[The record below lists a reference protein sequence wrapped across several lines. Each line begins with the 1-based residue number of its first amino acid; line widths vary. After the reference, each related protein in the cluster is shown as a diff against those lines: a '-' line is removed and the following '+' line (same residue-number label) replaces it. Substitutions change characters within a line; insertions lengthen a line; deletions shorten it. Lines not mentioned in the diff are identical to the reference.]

1 MARMPNT
8 PRSTDRRARSK
19 FGRSMTGM
27 VGTLCAALLASA
39 PSLALAQR
47 DWAPAEA
54 GPDSTTNAEA
64 LSEQAVEAFS
74 AKRYDESI
82 GLFEQAYALDAN
94 PNYLFNIGRVYEEK
108 GDLEQAVAHY
118 QKFVSQPGVDLESR
132 EAATERLKV
141 LRAAVQQLKED
152 SETEN
157 ENEDEPPPEE
167 TDLEERA
174 QPADPA
180 DDQGPSDRKR
190 GQRIAGYALLGVGGA
205 GLIVGG
211 VLGGLAQSNASD
223 ADSAEFVDD
232 ALRMRDDAR
241 RQARAADAMF
251 ITGGVLAA
259 AGLVLVLTTLGKGKG
274 KGKGKG
280 ASATRTPARRWVI
293 APAASPRSAGAAVH
307 GRF

>member
-1 MARMPNT
+1 MARMPNSSL
-8 PRSTDRRARSK
+8 PSRHVAHRSRIRR
-19 FGRSMTGM
+19 GMTGV
-27 VGTLCAALLASA
+27 VGTLCAALLATG
-39 PSLALAQR
+39 PSLALAR
-47 DWAPAEA
+47 VDAAPSAASPE
-54 GPDSTTNAEA
+54 TTADAEA

-141 LRAAVQQLKED
+141 LRAALQQLKEEK
-152 SETEN
+152 S
-157 ENEDEPPPEE
+157 ENEDPEE
-167 TDLEERA
+167 ADETPLETDA
-174 QPADPA
+174 QL
-180 DDQGPSDRKR
+180 DDDGEPTDRKR
-190 GQRIAGYALLGVGGA
+190 GQRIAGYSLLGVGGA

-211 VLGGLAQSNASD
+211 ILGGLAQSKAGD
-223 ADSAEFVDD
+223 ADDAEFVDD
-232 ALRMRDDAR
+232 ALRLRDDAR
-241 RQARAADAMF
+241 RQARAADAML

-259 AGLVLVLTTLGKGKG
+259 AGLVLVLTTLGQGKKGK
-274 KGKGKG
+274 KD
-280 ASATRTPARRWVI
+280 AAAAIRSRRWVI
-293 APAASPRSAGAAVH
+293 APAASPRSTGAVLH

>member
-1 MARMPNT
+1 M
-8 PRSTDRRARSK
+8 S
-19 FGRSMTGM
+19 SMSGM
-27 VGTLCAALLASA
+27 VGTLCALVLAST
-39 PSLALAQR
+39 PCLALAR
-47 DWAPAEA
+47 VNAAPA
-54 GPDSTTNAEA
+54 DSASTNADAEA
-64 LSEQAVEAFS
+64 LSEKAVEAFS

-82 GLFEQAYALDAN
+82 GLFEQAYGLNAN

-118 QKFVSQPGVDLESR
+118 QKFVSQPGVDLQSR

-141 LRAAVQQLKED
+141 LRGALQQLE
-152 SETEN
+152 EEN
-157 ENEDEPPPEE
+157 EGQDEGQNDEGDDTPPPEE
-167 TDLEERA
+167 TSLEAAGENS
-174 QPADPA
+174 DSE
-180 DDQGPSDRKR
+180 DDRGPTEKKR
-190 GQRIAGYALLGVGGA
+190 GQRIAGYTLLGVGGA

-211 VLGGLAQSNASD
+211 VLGGLAQSNADD
-223 ADSAEFVDD
+223 ADAAEFVDD

-259 AGLVLVLTTLGKGKG
+259 AGLVLVLTTLGKGKP
-274 KGKGKG
+274 
-280 ASATRTPARRWVI
+280 ASTAGVPPRRWVI

>member
-1 MARMPNT
+1 MARMPT
-8 PRSTDRRARSK
+8 SPPPTHR
-19 FGRSMTGM
+19 GRTRPGMTSM
-27 VGTLCAALLASA
+27 VGTLCALLLATA
-39 PSLALAQR
+39 PSPAIAQR
-47 DWAPAEA
+47 DSAPADAAAADSKA
-54 GPDSTTNAEA
+54 GAEA
-64 LSEQAVEAFS
+64 LSERAVEAFS

-94 PNYLFNIGRVYEEK
+94 PNYLFNIGRVFEEK

-141 LRAAVQQLKED
+141 LRAAVQQLE
-152 SETEN
+152 EEN
-157 ENEDEPPPEE
+157 DDEPPAEE
-167 TDLEERA
+167 TALEVGP
-174 QPADPA
+174 QPADPQ

-211 VLGGLAQSNASD
+211 VLGGLAQSSASD
-223 ADSAEFVDD
+223 ADNAEFVDD
-232 ALRMRDDAR
+232 TLRMRDDAR

-259 AGLVLVLTTLGKGKG
+259 AGLVLVLTTLGKSKR
-274 KGKGKG
+274 
-280 ASATRTPARRWVI
+280 ASASRTPPRRWVI
-293 APAASPRSAGAAVH
+293 APAASPRSAGAALH

>member
-1 MARMPNT
+1 MARMPNSLS
-8 PRSTDRRARSK
+8 STHRRARGRSK
-19 FGRSMTGM
+19 FGRGMTGM
-27 VGTLCAALLASA
+27 VGTFCAVLLATA
-39 PSLALAQR
+39 PTLALAQLNS
-47 DWAPAEA
+47 APAEA
-54 GPDSTTNAEA
+54 AGPTDSATADGEA
-64 LSEQAVEAFS
+64 LSEQAVEAFA

-118 QKFVSQPGVDLESR
+118 QRFVSQPGVDLESR

-141 LRAAVQQLKED
+141 LRGALKQLE
-152 SETEN
+152 EN
-157 ENEDEPPPEE
+157 EADEEPAEE
-167 TDLEERA
+167 TAAEA
-174 QPADPA
+174 QPADPET
-180 DDQGPSDRKR
+180 DEGPSDRKR

-232 ALRMRDDAR
+232 TLRMRDDAR

-259 AGLVLVLTTLGKGKG
+259 AGLVLVLTTLAKGKK
-274 KGKGKG
+274 KGS
-280 ASATRTPARRWVI
+280 ASASALTRRWVL
-293 APAASPRSAGAAVH
+293 APAASPRSAGAALH

>member
-8 PRSTDRRARSK
+8 LSSTHRSAH
-19 FGRSMTGM
+19 GRSSVGRGMSRM
-27 VGTLCAALLASA
+27 VGTLCAVLLAAA
-39 PSLALAQR
+39 PSLATAQLNS
-47 DWAPAEA
+47 APADA
-54 GPDSTTNAEA
+54 ASPDAATTADAEA
-64 LSEQAVEAFS
+64 LSEQAVESFA

-82 GLFEQAYALDAN
+82 GLFEKAYALDTN

-118 QKFVSQPGVDLESR
+118 QDFVSQPGVDLESR
-132 EAATERLKV
+132 EAATARLKV
-141 LRAAVQQLKED
+141 LRAALQQLE
-152 SETEN
+152 EN
-157 ENEDEPPPEE
+157 EGDEDPAEE
-167 TDLEERA
+167 TVPPADV
-174 QPADPA
+174 QPADSKT
-180 DDQGPSDRKR
+180 DEGPSDRKR

-232 ALRMRDDAR
+232 TLRMRDDAR

-251 ITGGVLAA
+251 ITGGVFAV
-259 AGLVLVLTTLGKGKG
+259 AGLVLVLTTLGKGKK
-274 KGKGKG
+274 KGS
-280 ASATRTPARRWVI
+280 ASASVPLRRWVI
-293 APAASPRSAGAAVH
+293 APAASPRSAGAALH

>member
-1 MARMPNT
+1 MARMPNFSL
-8 PRSTDRRARSK
+8 PSRQVALRGRFRR
-19 FGRSMTGM
+19 GMTG
-27 VGTLCAALLASA
+27 VIGTLCAVLLATG
-39 PSLALAQR
+39 PSLALAR
-47 DWAPAEA
+47 VDAAPSAATPE
-54 GPDSTTNAEA
+54 TTADAEA

-141 LRAAVQQLKED
+141 LRAALQQLKED
-152 SETEN
+152 SES
-157 ENEDEPPPEE
+157 EDPEE
-167 TDLEERA
+167 ADETALE
-174 QPADPA
+174 ADPQP
-180 DDQGPSDRKR
+180 DDDDGEPTDRKR
-190 GQRIAGYALLGVGGA
+190 GQRIAGYSLLGVGGA

-211 VLGGLAQSNASD
+211 ILGGLAQSKASD
-223 ADSAEFVDD
+223 ADDAEFVDD
-232 ALRMRDDAR
+232 ALRLRDDAR
-241 RQARAADAMF
+241 RQARAADAML

-259 AGLVLVLTTLGKGKG
+259 AGVVLVLTTLGQGKKNG
-274 KGKGKG
+274 KKD
-280 ASATRTPARRWVI
+280 AAAAIRSRRWVI
-293 APAASPRSAGAAVH
+293 APAASRRTAGAALH

>member
-1 MARMPNT
+1 MARMPNS
-8 PRSTDRRARSK
+8 PRSTLSRST
-19 FGRSMTGM
+19 FGRNMTGM
-27 VGTLCAALLASA
+27 VGTLCAVLLATA
-39 PSLALAQR
+39 PSLAVAQR
-47 DWAPAEA
+47 SAAPAEAA
-54 GPDSTTNAEA
+54 GPDSTAGAEA
-64 LSEQAVEAFS
+64 LSEQAVEAFA

-141 LRAAVQQLKED
+141 LRAALQQLQEEKE
-152 SETEN
+152 E
-157 ENEDEPPPEE
+157 EPPPEE
-167 TDLEERA
+167 TDLKPLTGPTDS
-174 QPADPA
+174 Q
-180 DDQGPSDRKR
+180 DDEGPSDRKR

-211 VLGGLAQSNASD
+211 VLGGLAQSNADD

-274 KGKGKG
+274 KS
-280 ASATRTPARRWVI
+280 ASALSTPPRRWVI
-293 APAASPRSAGAAVH
+293 APAASPRSAGAALH

>member
-1 MARMPNT
+1 MPNT
-8 PRSTDRRARSK
+8 FSSTHRRAR
-19 FGRSMTGM
+19 GRSRLGRGMTGM
-27 VGTLCAALLASA
+27 VGTLCAVLLATA
-39 PSLALAQR
+39 PSLAIAQLNS
-47 DWAPAEA
+47 APADTAAPSESA
-54 GPDSTTNAEA
+54 TADGEA
-64 LSEQAVEAFS
+64 LSEQAVEAFA

-118 QKFVSQPGVDLESR
+118 QRFVSQPGVDLESR

-141 LRAAVQQLKED
+141 LRGALKQLD
-152 SETEN
+152 EN
-157 ENEDEPPPEE
+157 EGEEDPAEE
-167 TDLEERA
+167 TVPPVEV
-174 QPADPA
+174 QPADPET
-180 DDQGPSDRKR
+180 DNGPSDRKR

-223 ADSAEFVDD
+223 ADNAEFVDD
-232 ALRMRDDAR
+232 TLRMRDDAR

-251 ITGGVLAA
+251 ITGGVFAA
-259 AGLVLVLTTLGKGKG
+259 AGLVLVLTTLGKGK
-274 KGKGKG
+274 KK
-280 ASATRTPARRWVI
+280 ASASAVGSSRRWVL
-293 APAASPRSAGAAVH
+293 APAASPRSAGAALH